1 MTLEVLTPPDS
12 IGVEVGAVRVAGITS
27 GNALGV
33 ISWMTAGKRGRGSR
47 SDSDEG
53 QYPAKKGEFLAY
65 RDRTTNRAPIR
76 PSDHRRVVAN
86 QVQRIAA
93 PTRIGYSNAHVSVI
107 LPYSGP

>member
-1 MTLEVLTPPDS
+1 MAQVALRRAVSLNPSSP
-12 IGVEVGAVRVAGITS
+12 GGLGAS
-27 GNALGV
+27 WV

-53 QYPAKKGEFLAY
+53 QYPAKKGEFSAY

-93 PTRIGYSNAHVSVI
+93 PTRIGCSNAHVSVI

>member
-1 MTLEVLTPPDS
+1 MRAS
-12 IGVEVGAVRVAGITS
+12 I
-27 GNALGV
+27 
-33 ISWMTAGKRGRGSR
+33 
-47 SDSDEG
+47 
-53 QYPAKKGEFLAY
+53 PAKKGEFSAY

-107 LPYSGP
+107 LPYSGPWCAPVTFRDRTTNRLPFGQATTGEWWRTRCRE